1 MKQFTK
7 IIKRGGTLMR
17 YMALGLIIALIVA
30 ISGISVL
37 AAETKAPVTIE
48 KVKTT
53 KSSAKSKTA
62 TKVTLGD
69 SFKKAHDSFVKKDTK
84 SAVSD
89 IRKSAEFIKSISER
103 TVNASRETLTKS
115 AQELE
120 KLADGIEKGTVTSA
134 KELDDSFA
142 SASKSLAKYYSMKAN
157 ESIKDE
163 KKAGKD
169 LKAAADYL
177 EASYKWA
184 GTKADNS
191 GIVAIKNARET
202 AKKMEKGGK
211 LGEGEVI
218 KSINGISTEIDK
230 NANVTKVV
238 TTTNSKE
245 IVKPVKTI
253 PLKKPVTTK

>member
-1 MKQFTK
+1 
-7 IIKRGGTLMR
+7 
-17 YMALGLIIALIVA
+17 MALGLIIALIVA

-37 AAETKAPVTIE
+37 AVETKAPVTIE
-48 KVKTT
+48 KVKATKNST
-53 KSSAKSKTA
+53 KSKAA
-62 TKVTLGD
+62 TKVTLGE

-84 SAVSD
+84 SATAE
-89 IRKSAEFIKSISER
+89 IRKEAAFIKSLSER
-103 TVNASRETLTKS
+103 TANASREPLMTS
-115 AQELE
+115 AKNLE
-120 KLADGIEKGTVTSA
+120 TLADGVEKGTVTSA
-134 KELDDSFA
+134 KELEDTFA
-142 SASKSLAKYYSMKAN
+142 NASKALAKHYSLKADESLAN
-157 ESIKDE
+157 KDE

-218 KSINGISTEIDK
+218 KSINGISAEIDK

-245 IVKPVKTI
+245 IVKPAKTI

>member
-1 MKQFTK
+1 MS
-7 IIKRGGTLMR
+7 
-17 YMALGLIIALIVA
+17 LGLIITLIIA
-30 ISGISVL
+30 ISGIGIL

-48 KVKTT
+48 KVKAT
-53 KSSAKSKTA
+53 KNSTKPRTA
-62 TKVTLGD
+62 TKITLGE

-89 IRKSAEFIKSISER
+89 IRKSAEFIKSIAER
-103 TVNASRETLTKS
+103 TVGASRETLTAS
-115 AQELE
+115 TQDLE

-142 SASKSLAKYYSMKAN
+142 SASKSLAKHYSLKAD
-157 ESIKDE
+157 ESLANKDE

-218 KSINGISTEIDK
+218 KSINGISAEIDK
-230 NANVTKVV
+230 NANVTKVA
-238 TTTNSKE
+238 TTTKSKE

>member
-1 MKQFTK
+1 
-7 IIKRGGTLMR
+7 MR
-17 YMALGLIIALIVA
+17 YMSLGLIITLIIA
-30 ISGISVL
+30 ISGIGIL

-48 KVKTT
+48 KVKAT
-53 KSSAKSKTA
+53 KNSTKPRTA
-62 TKVTLGD
+62 TKITLGE

-89 IRKSAEFIKSISER
+89 IRKSAEFIKSIAER
-103 TVNASRETLTKS
+103 TVGASRETLTAS
-115 AQELE
+115 TQDLE

-142 SASKSLAKYYSMKAN
+142 SASKSLAKYYSLKAN

-184 GTKADNS
+184 GTKADS
-191 GIVAIKNARET
+191 GAIAAIKNARDT

-211 LGEGEVI
+211 LGESEAS
-218 KSINGISTEIDK
+218 KSINGISAEIEK
-230 NANVTKVV
+230 NANVTKVA
-238 TTTNSKE
+238 TTTKSKE